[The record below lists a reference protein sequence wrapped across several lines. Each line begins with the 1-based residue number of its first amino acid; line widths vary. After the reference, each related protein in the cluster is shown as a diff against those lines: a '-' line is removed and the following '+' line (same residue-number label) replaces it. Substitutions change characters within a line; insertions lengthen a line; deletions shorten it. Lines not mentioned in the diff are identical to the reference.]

1 MAEKADLL
9 DQLQENEHVIMQLSG
24 ETETIGKH
32 YLALLYSANL
42 LSTHYCKV
50 KKSLLGL

>member
-24 ETETIGKH
+24 ETETIGKDK
-32 YLALLYSANL
+32 LALF
-42 LSTHYCKV
+42 TV
-50 KKSLLGL
+50 K